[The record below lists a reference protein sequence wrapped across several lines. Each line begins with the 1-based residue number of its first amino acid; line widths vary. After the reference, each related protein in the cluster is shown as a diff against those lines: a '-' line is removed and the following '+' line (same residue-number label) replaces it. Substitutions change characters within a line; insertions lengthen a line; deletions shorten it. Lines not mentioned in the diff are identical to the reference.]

1 MTTSPSLPGSSEPT
15 RLSIRSCFAGLIVT
29 IAKASSSDMPP
40 HFIVFA
46 ASVLRR
52 RACSALSELIET
64 STPFRAMIA
73 ALCGMASMAST
84 LYAHQSENVDPPAP
98 CAAISLATM

>member
-1 MTTSPSLPGSSEPT
+1 MTTSASLPTSSEPT
-15 RLSIRSCFAGLIVT
+15 RLSMRSCFAGLIVT
-29 IAKASSSDMPP
+29 IANASSSVMPP

-64 STPFRAMIA
+64 RTPFFVMIA

-84 LYAHQSENVDPPAP
+84 LYAHQSEKVEPPAP
-98 CAAISLATM
+98 CAAISLATL